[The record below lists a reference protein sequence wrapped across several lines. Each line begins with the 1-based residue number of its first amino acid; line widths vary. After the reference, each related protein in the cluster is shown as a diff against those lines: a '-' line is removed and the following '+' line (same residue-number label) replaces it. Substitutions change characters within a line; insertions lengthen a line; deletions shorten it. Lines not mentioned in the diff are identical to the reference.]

1 MIGKELKIMKVTDNN
16 ISKYSMSKDRKI
28 NVLNIKEEYKNI
40 ENDMKENDINNI
52 LSDILFYI
60 EEEEKR
66 EILKNYFKDY
76 KYYKK
81 SIVHILV
88 HKDNKEIIILRNN
101 NEKKFFINSHI
112 NYFLENRKENE
123 LLIDFENRQNE
134 ILINKNYI
142 VYDYIKYDII
152 EK

>member
-1 MIGKELKIMKVTDNN
+1 MKISDNN
-16 ISKYSMSKDRKI
+16 ISKYSMSKDKKI

-40 ENDMKENDINNI
+40 EKDMKENDINNI
-52 LSDILFYI
+52 IDDITFYI
-60 EEEEKR
+60 EKEKDR
-66 EILKNYFKDY
+66 EIIKKYFKDY

-81 SIVHILV
+81 SIIHILV
-88 HKDNKEIIILRNN
+88 NNENKEIIILRNN

-112 NYFLENRKENE
+112 NYFLENKKENE

-134 ILINKNYI
+134 ILINKNFI
-142 VYDYIKYDII
+142 IYDYLKYDII

>member
-1 MIGKELKIMKVTDNN
+1 MKLTDNN
-16 ISKYSMSKDRKI
+16 ISKYSMSKDKKI

-40 ENDMKENDINNI
+40 EKNMKENDIKNI
-52 LSDILFYI
+52 ISDIAFYI
-60 EEEEKR
+60 DDENKK
-66 EILKNYFKDY
+66 EIIKQYFKDY
-76 KYYKK
+76 KYYKN
-81 SIVHILV
+81 SIIHILV
-88 HKDNKEIIILRNN
+88 HNDNKEIIILRNN

-112 NYFLENRKENE
+112 QYYLENRKENE

-142 VYDYIKYDII
+142 VFDYLKYDII

>member
-1 MIGKELKIMKVTDNN
+1 MKLTDNN
-16 ISKYSMSKDRKI
+16 ISKYSMSKDKKI

-40 ENDMKENDINNI
+40 EKNMKENDIKNI
-52 LSDILFYI
+52 ISDIAFYI
-60 EEEEKR
+60 DDEKKK
-66 EILKNYFKDY
+66 EIIKQYFKDY
-76 KYYKK
+76 KYYKN
-81 SIVHILV
+81 SIIHILV
-88 HKDNKEIIILRNN
+88 HNDNKEIIILRNN

-112 NYFLENRKENE
+112 QYYLENRKENE

-142 VYDYIKYDII
+142 VFDYLKYDII